1 MNFIFLKF
9 FLIVY
14 FLKTIICDSSV
25 IITLGVMVVNHKIQF
40 FLIFL
45 EVYFYRA
52 IFPIILVAFINRN
65 FPLLG
70 ALRRVHYAGHI
81 SNEISAREGD
91 LKVPKPERP
100 PSRSHPVGHGKSVTS
115 SMCNTVDFLSVCCGI
130 QSGTLCR
137 SGFLG
142 SSIFIVV
149 HCADLLPGFFS
160 IYSETLRRYSYT
172 PTIPGQ
178 DARVRFRSRPGFYLF
193 SCRLEVSARGR
204 GYRFGLLRRR
214 GDTT

>member
-1 MNFIFLKF
+1 MYCDRWGITKD
-9 FLIVY
+9 VY
-14 FLKTIICDSSV
+14 CCLLPYCIGLRGSHFQCGRCRGK
-25 IITLGVMVVNHKIQF
+25 
-40 FLIFL
+40 
-45 EVYFYRA
+45 A
-52 IFPIILVAFINRN
+52 ISEFRKPEGPPPA
-65 FPLLG
+65 PPTLLG
-70 ALRRVHYAGHI
+70 T
-81 SNEISAREGD
+81 ET
-91 LKVPKPERP
+91 
-100 PSRSHPVGHGKSVTS
+100 SVTS

-142 SSIFIVV
+142 SSAFIMV